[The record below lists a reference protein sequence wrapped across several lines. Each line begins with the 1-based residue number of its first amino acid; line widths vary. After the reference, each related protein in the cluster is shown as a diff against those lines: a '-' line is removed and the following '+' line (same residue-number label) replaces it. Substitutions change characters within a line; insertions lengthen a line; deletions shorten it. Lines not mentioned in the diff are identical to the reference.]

1 MLEIL
6 AAPLIVFSLP
16 LYYSAPSHLAGK
28 KDMQNSG
35 VTDFTER
42 RWPLSAQVKGA
53 MERDRKRITEFG
65 ETLTVGGV
73 CVTVGIQKAK
83 SETVGTCSFQRFD
96 LQFHLDHLLLS
107 ESVNRKEVV
116 EIDKRTRQK
125 NFKTRKENLHM
136 CKNECRW
143 GSLKEDLTLH
153 ISLI

>member
-1 MLEIL
+1 MRNTRV
-6 AAPLIVFSLP
+6 A
-16 LYYSAPSHLAGK
+16 
-28 KDMQNSG
+28 
-35 VTDFTER
+35 DFTKSR
-42 RWPLSAQVKGA
+42 RPLGAQVKGA
-53 MERDRKRITEFG
+53 MKSDRKRITEFG

-116 EIDKRTRQK
+116 EIDKRTRKK
-125 NFKTRKENLHM
+125 NFKARKENLHM

-143 GSLKEDLTLH
+143 GSLQEDLTLH
-153 ISLI
+153 ISLISEKN